1 MKPLLPTLPFLHWLR
16 ERTWPLGCSIGVA
29 AAAAGTSIEATGAPQ
44 ACTARSPA
52 IAVPVVELYTSEGCN
67 SCPPADRWLG
77 ALKGRAD
84 VVALA
89 FHVDYWDRLGWADR
103 FASAAFTRRQAEQ
116 QAVNGARF
124 SYTPQVVIDGRD
136 RKDWPRAV
144 IPSAAV
150 AAPVRIELSR
160 DGDRML
166 ARVTALGDAPL
177 RLAAYWAVTEFGH
190 RTAVKAGENE
200 GATLEHEFVV
210 RELQPVDAWSPVRGR
225 AREIAFSP
233 RSMPD
238 AEHPRRTNLVV
249 VDAASGR
256 PVQALALG
264 C

>member
-1 MKPLLPTLPFLHWLR
+1 MKLPLPTLPFLHWLR
-16 ERTWPLGCSIGVA
+16 ARTWRLGCGIGVV

-44 ACTARSPA
+44 ACSARSPA
-52 IAVPVVELYTSEGCN
+52 ATVPVVELYTSEGCN

-77 ALKGRAD
+77 ALKGRTD

-89 FHVDYWDRLGWADR
+89 FHVDYWDRLGWKDR

-116 QAVNGARF
+116 QVVNGARF

-144 IPSAAV
+144 IASAAA
-150 AAPVRIELSR
+150 AAPVVIELLR
-160 DGDRML
+160 DGDRVR
-166 ARVTALGDAPL
+166 ARVTDVGNAPP
-177 RLAAYWAVTEFGH
+177 RLTAYWAVTEFGH

-200 GATLEHEFVV
+200 GATLAHEFVV
-210 RELQPVDAWSPVRGR
+210 RELQPDDAWSPVRGGVH
-225 AREIAFSP
+225 ELSFSP
-233 RSMPD
+233 RGVPD
-238 AEHPRRTNLVV
+238 AAHLRRVNLVV

-256 PVQALALG
+256 PVQALALD